1 TDLEAGNYE
10 LSITTQS
17 SKGTTLLKEPRTE
30 ALSTPITIV

>member
-30 ALSTPITIV
+30 RLPNPVVIA